1 MKTVNEMKLCVPSKS
16 CNEAFARCV
25 VSAFVMSL
33 DPTVNELSDLKTAV
47 SEAVTNCIVHAYPE
61 GIGPVTLTAA
71 LYEGGVVRITVT
83 EEGSELVI
91 RVIDTGCGIP
101 AQYRESIFQPFFRV
115 EQSRSR
121 AYGGVGLGL
130 ALVWEIAAL
139 HGGRVAVEQS
149 DETGT
154 TMAVRLPAGRE

>member
-1 MKTVNEMKLCVPSKS
+1 MSDHKIKNREALLSHGDAGAKAQVLELTERVLHRLDARKRLHEMMH
-16 CNEAFARCV
+16 R
-25 VSAFVMSL
+25 
-33 DPTVNELSDLKTAV
+33 
-47 SEAVTNCIVHAYPE
+47 
-61 GIGPVTLTAA
+61 
-71 LYEGGVVRITVT
+71 
-83 EEGSELVI
+83 EGSELVI

-130 ALVWEIAAL
+130 ALVWESAAL
-139 HGGRVAVEQS
+139 HGGRVAAEQS

>member
-1 MKTVNEMKLCVPSKS
+1 M
-16 CNEAFARCV
+16 
-25 VSAFVMSL
+25 
-33 DPTVNELSDLKTAV
+33 
-47 SEAVTNCIVHAYPE
+47 
-61 GIGPVTLTAA
+61 
-71 LYEGGVVRITVT
+71 RITVT

-91 RVIDTGCGIP
+91 RVIDTGYGIP

-139 HGGRVAVEQS
+139 HGGRVAAEQS